1 MSQENVERA
10 REAYD
15 ALGLAVASG
24 DFGAF
29 FRDYVH
35 PEIEWVPLPGALDA
49 DVSYGKDAVKG
60 RMVAMLDVMEEPQI
74 EAEEIIDAGEKVV
87 IAIRI
92 SGRGRGSGIDVE
104 AHWFHVISE
113 RDNKAAR
120 IEWHRSR
127 EEAFEAAGLPE

>member
-10 REAYD
+10 GAAYD
-15 ALGLAVASG
+15 ALALAAKSG
-24 DFGAF
+24 DLDAF

-35 PEIEWVPLPGALDA
+35 PEIEWVPLPGALDT
-49 DVSYGKDAVKG
+49 DVSYGKEAVRG
-60 RMVAMLDVMEEPQI
+60 RMMAMLDVMEEPQI
-74 EAEEIIDAGEKVV
+74 EAEEIIDAGQKVV

-92 SGRGRGSGIDVE
+92 SGRGRGGGIDVE
-104 AHWFHVISE
+104 AHWFHVITQ

-127 EEAFEAAGLPE
+127 EEALEAAGLRE

>member
-10 REAYD
+10 REAYN
-15 ALGLAVASG
+15 ALGLAVESG
-24 DFGAF
+24 DLGAF

-35 PEIEWVPLPGALDA
+35 PEIEWVPLPGALDT

-60 RMVAMLDVMEEPQI
+60 RMLAMLDVMEEPQI

-87 IAIRI
+87 IAVRI

-113 RDNKAAR
+113 RDDKAAR

-127 EEAFEAAGLPE
+127 EDALEAAGLSE

>member
-15 ALGLAVASG
+15 ALGLAVESG
-24 DFGAF
+24 DFYAF

-49 DVSYGKDAVKG
+49 DVSYGKDAIKG
-60 RMVAMLDVMEEPQI
+60 RMMAMLDVMDEPQI
-74 EAEEIIDAGEKVV
+74 EAEEIVDAGEKVV

-104 AHWFHVISE
+104 AHWFHVITE
-113 RDNKAAR
+113 RDEKAVR
-120 IEWHRSR
+120 IECHRSR
-127 EEAFEAAGLPE
+127 EDALEAVGLRE